1 MSNNRRE
8 AIIERIMLARYEF
21 SLITARLD
29 LAKGI
34 SVLEFLNIQE
44 VFDNLNTAVEAY
56 MRECENKI
64 KALKE
69 SHENGP

>member
-1 MSNNRRE
+1 MNTHRTTCK
-8 AIIERIMLARYEF
+8 
-21 SLITARLD
+21 TASMCL
-29 LAKGI
+29 LTQNPGKGI

>member
-1 MSNNRRE
+1 MCLLTQNPG
-8 AIIERIMLARYEF
+8 
-21 SLITARLD
+21 
-29 LAKGI
+29 KGI